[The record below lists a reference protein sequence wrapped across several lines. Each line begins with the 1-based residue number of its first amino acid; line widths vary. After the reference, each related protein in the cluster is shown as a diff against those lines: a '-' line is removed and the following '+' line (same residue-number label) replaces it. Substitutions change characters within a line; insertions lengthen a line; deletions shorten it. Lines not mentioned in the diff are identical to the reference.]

1 MIEVLKYSS
10 EQKQEWNSFIEK
22 SKNGTF
28 MFYRDFMDYHSD
40 RFEDFSLM
48 IYRKGKLVSC
58 LPANIVGD
66 EIHSHQGLTYGGF
79 VFNNKMRL
87 AISEEILSEVISFY
101 KSNGIITVF
110 IKQVPSIYH
119 KQASNEMDYW
129 LWNKGAKV
137 FRKDTTLTVDLELDL
152 RYSSRKKRYYKKSEK
167 QVYSIGEDEH
177 FSEFWDKVLNPNLL
191 KKYGVKSVHSLPEI
205 KFLKSNFIENII
217 HYNVLN
223 IDREVVAGTTLFIN
237 DRTIHAQYISS
248 TSEGTKYGALDFL
261 FINLIEKYKEAGYK
275 YFDFGICN
283 ENGGKYLNNSLVEY
297 KEGFGASTFIHD
309 FYKLEI

>member
-119 KQASNEMDYW
+119 KQASNDMDYW